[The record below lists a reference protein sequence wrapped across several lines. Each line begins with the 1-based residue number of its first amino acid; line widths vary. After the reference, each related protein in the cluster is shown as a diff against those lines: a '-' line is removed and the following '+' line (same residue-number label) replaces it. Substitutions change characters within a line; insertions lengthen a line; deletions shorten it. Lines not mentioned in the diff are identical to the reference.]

1 MSQQPGDRGNG
12 ATEGPFA
19 NGLAAQRKGLWKT
32 VFRGVVTV
40 AVVAAVI
47 WTGWKGYLDLRKQ
60 EGLSWEQFHWQWL
73 PIASLLYFLGMLPSW
88 GYWHWLL
95 SRSGLTVNLRDSF
108 RAFFMSQLGKYIPG
122 KVMVILIRTAVI
134 SHQQVDR
141 DRVTTLR
148 GQHTWITVTATA
160 FMETLTFIAMGG
172 LVGVVAGAGFFS
184 ERPWV
189 IGVALL
195 VAAAMC
201 LPILPP
207 VFHFVARKVKLP
219 GGDEGRAILLRTWN
233 WRSFLLGIVLLPV
246 GWMILGSSLWALFW
260 SLPTPTPQPDDYQ
273 AALTCVSLANVLG
286 FVSLIPGGFGVRE
299 VVMFPILEPR
309 FSLAIVLVILYRMT
323 SLVAESLAGVF
334 AWCLPA
340 GSAAE

>member
-195 VAAAMC
+195 VAAAMFAQRK
-201 LPILPP
+201 IPP
-207 VFHFVARKVKLP
+207 EPPSVRRQFRSTLLQRFRDERAAQEAEASGARGRWAVGP
-219 GGDEGRAILLRTWN
+219 RVGGAWACGRGAHRR
-233 WRSFLLGIVLLPV
+233 RSRRR
-246 GWMILGSSLWALFW
+246 STRSERA
-260 SLPTPTPQPDDYQ
+260 S
-273 AALTCVSLANVLG
+273 C
-286 FVSLIPGGFGVRE
+286 
-299 VVMFPILEPR
+299 
-309 FSLAIVLVILYRMT
+309 
-323 SLVAESLAGVF
+323 AE
-334 AWCLPA
+334 
-340 GSAAE
+340 EE